1 MNSCTPWWPR
11 PRSLNLKQTS
21 LFVVFLLYS
30 IKCFFDLSAMP
41 YCFPSSP
48 PLELLFAAWILTPL
62 DHLVT
67 QIHLTILYSPVLK
80 CSKPVIGDAEM
91 QVDEE
96 TGSAGLEISHFG
108 ERRGRVICSG
118 PTTNYPMH
126 NTSPPI
132 YEWHMLS
139 VNNGRFQAGRPRL
152 IGPCL

>member
-1 MNSCTPWWPR
+1 
-11 PRSLNLKQTS
+11 
-21 LFVVFLLYS
+21 
-30 IKCFFDLSAMP
+30 
-41 YCFPSSP
+41 
-48 PLELLFAAWILTPL
+48 
-62 DHLVT
+62 
-67 QIHLTILYSPVLK
+67 
-80 CSKPVIGDAEM
+80 M

-152 IGPCL
+152 IGPCI

>member
-1 MNSCTPWWPR
+1 
-11 PRSLNLKQTS
+11 
-21 LFVVFLLYS
+21 
-30 IKCFFDLSAMP
+30 
-41 YCFPSSP
+41 
-48 PLELLFAAWILTPL
+48 
-62 DHLVT
+62 VT

-80 CSKPVIGDAEM
+80 CSKPAIGDAEM

-152 IGPCL
+152 IGPCI